1 MGDDLL
7 GVDWKTSEL
16 SCNFLRLECIGL
28 GRILSAIFLTPT
40 SSSELSAVSVS
51 SYCPVKMSSS
61 EDSKKLVKLLLGL
74 IFLLI
79 ELVEMV
85 DALRFERL
93 KFDVDDVT
101 RDGGPTAGEKT
112 ESSAEHLSLEDSRK
126 VASAFSVKDVVEP
139 TGRVLTDNND

>member
-1 MGDDLL
+1 
-7 GVDWKTSEL
+7 
-16 SCNFLRLECIGL
+16 
-28 GRILSAIFLTPT
+28 
-40 SSSELSAVSVS
+40 
-51 SYCPVKMSSS
+51 MSSS